1 MTMNIAPS
9 TGTTQ
14 PSIGAG
20 IAIAGIWLASAAVTI
35 IFMLIVFVWGNSDTT
50 SSESSASIWIVL
62 GLLALPTVVAYSIT
76 NKILGKDY

>member
-9 TGTTQ
+9 TSTTQ

-50 SSESSASIWIVL
+50 SSESSTSIWIVL